1 MEWHDLPY
9 KMEHFSAKDCCLV
22 NAWFWCKKY
31 RKTSVALE
39 KLLHLFFS
47 SMKKGKKLFQEDDGR
62 DAFFF
67 LATWPFPITME
78 DK

>member
-1 MEWHDLPY
+1 MIYHTKW
-9 KMEHFSAKDCCLV
+9 SILV
-22 NAWFWCKKY
+22 QKTAALLMPDFGAKKY
-31 RKTSVALE
+31 RKTSVVLE

-67 LATWPFPITME
+67 LAT
-78 DK
+78 